1 MKNKVEPASETTGE
15 YKLRRFLLSAC
26 LFLFLFLNLLISI
39 GPEWLLAFLEID
51 VYPFY
56 PSDSLSA
63 LCLILSYAI
72 MVATTICRSAG
83 FAVIGYSVLRFDGK
97 RSARLL
103 LVAFAGLVL
112 SFVSTLLESFYE
124 YGSSVVVSNYS
135 YFVPLWISNLL
146 LGVFSYSCLFF
157 LCVIFRRSFPH
168 KGNLRISA
176 FSASGKR
183 RGNPLLT
190 LYFWMTA
197 VSFFFGL
204 IQDLFTTYS
213 EIRAVGWPESGE
225 DVFALLLPYLE
236 LAVLTVLYYAVSVL
250 TGRIL
255 SRKDASFRGGT
266 HSSGAETPF
275 QR

>member
-1 MKNKVEPASETTGE
+1 M
-15 YKLRRFLLSAC
+15 
-26 LFLFLFLNLLISI
+26 NLLISI

-56 PSDSLSA
+56 PSDSLNV

-72 MVATTICRSAG
+72 MAATTFCRSAG

-157 LCVIFRRSFPH
+157 LCVIFRRSFP
-168 KGNLRISA
+168 
-176 FSASGKR
+176 
-183 RGNPLLT
+183 
-190 LYFWMTA
+190 
-197 VSFFFGL
+197 
-204 IQDLFTTYS
+204 
-213 EIRAVGWPESGE
+213 
-225 DVFALLLPYLE
+225 
-236 LAVLTVLYYAVSVL
+236 
-250 TGRIL
+250 
-255 SRKDASFRGGT
+255 
-266 HSSGAETPF
+266 
-275 QR
+275 